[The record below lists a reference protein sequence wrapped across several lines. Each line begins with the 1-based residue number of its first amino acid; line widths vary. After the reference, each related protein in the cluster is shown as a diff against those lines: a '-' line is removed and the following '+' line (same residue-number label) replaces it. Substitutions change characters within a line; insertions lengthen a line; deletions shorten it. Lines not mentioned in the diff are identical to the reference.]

1 MGIVV
6 RAKRVDILDDTIN
19 CSFALDFVDAVTQ
32 ISLNG
37 VYKVDGGDVLVGCT
51 EKGRLCVQGS
61 SRNLDW
67 LYVYYDVSFV
77 DSNSVVTDEQTMNTA
92 QILDTAIGDVIAD
105 YSSLVGTG
113 KVGYMI
119 VR

>member
-6 RAKRVDILDDTIN
+6 RAKRVDILEDTIN
-19 CSFALDFVDAVTQ
+19 CSFALDFVDALTM

-67 LYVYYDVSFV
+67 LYVNYIVSFV
-77 DSNSVVTDEQTMNTA
+77 DSNGIVTDEQTMNTA
-92 QILDTAIGDVIAD
+92 QILDTTIGEEISNF
-105 YSSLVGTG
+105 SSVVGVG
-113 KVGYMI
+113 KVGYMV